1 VIRYA
6 TPRSRQVGQRIVRH
20 SKDRYVRPCPITPR
34 GETTPRGR
42 NRSVLRLPRD
52 PLRRRNRQHAR
63 RSRVHSNSVRSLLS
77 NGHSLPSAR
86 SLRNV
91 RNLPSVRNLRNARN
105 PHNARNLSSNAPS
118 NSVHKRRL
126 ALNQHVLQQ
135 DLRKRTTRTT
145 GTDTA
150 VHRSEVVDVTSHA
163 RACPG
168 HVSIRQQS
176 SYLTS
181 PYIMPAKRDMRTIV
195 DGFQQ

>member
-1 VIRYA
+1 MIRYA
-6 TPRSRQVGQRIVRH
+6 TPRSRRVGQRIVRH

-42 NRSVLRLPRD
+42 NHSVLRLPRD

-77 NGHSLPSAR
+77 NGHS
-86 SLRNV
+86 
-91 RNLPSVRNLRNARN
+91 LPSVRNLRNARN

-181 PYIMPAKRDMRTIV
+181 PYFMPAKRDVRTIV